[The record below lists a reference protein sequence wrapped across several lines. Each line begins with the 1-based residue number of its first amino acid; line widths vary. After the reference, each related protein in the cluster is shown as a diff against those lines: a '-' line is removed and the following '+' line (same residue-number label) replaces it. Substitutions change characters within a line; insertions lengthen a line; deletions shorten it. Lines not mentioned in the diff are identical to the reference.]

1 MVGVRPVLKAWASP
15 DELSIDTQDGVGSF
29 SDVLR
34 DTFLVE
40 HVLFPITRGGELAL
54 RAVFRLA
61 ASLFAAVSAAC
72 TLLWVGSKICT
83 DCSAGV
89 AIGILVASAFSWAVV
104 VSESVLQMI
113 PRYWKT
119 HDDNAVA
126 IFDASNWQDMD
137 TPEGARLEP
146 LSEGIEVDS
155 DCGPEPVDVPPLRLT
170 EQQVCQRSVLPVS
183 IAPEKGGSEALPAP
197 ACPRNLPPLPKR
209 GGGETLQ
216 KPPSFPPPSLLRGP
230 VAKIAGDVPSL
241 VGPQSYP
248 SAVSDHSALVS
259 ESCVTSTCP
268 SISVVSSR
276 SAISILSVSRSP
288 PHGCDLE
295 VIKKRYI
302 ESFKA
307 KVTKGDQRLD
317 CQFVRD
323 TDTKSFSLWI
333 SGSCALLLLLVSGL
347 IGIYSREHVSK
358 HWPILLFEVCVG
370 LAFTVLLDTALMT
383 FVAVCRWRI
392 VAHCLASR
400 RDERWRRVAE
410 RRKLKAEAMRS
421 VATPAITQDVPGDRK
436 SVV

>member
-1 MVGVRPVLKAWASP
+1 MKAWASP

-34 DTFLVE
+34 DTFHVE

-72 TLLWVGSKICT
+72 TLLWVDSKICT

-146 LSEGIEVDS
+146 LSEEGIEVDS
-155 DCGPEPVDVPPLRLT
+155 DCGPEPADVPPLRLT

-197 ACPRNLPPLPKR
+197 ACSRNLPPLPKR

-230 VAKIAGDVPSL
+230 VAMCRRSWDLKAIRALSATTLLWSPRVASPPLARPFRWCPPDRPSPFCRSL
-241 VGPQSYP
+241 VRHLM
-248 SAVSDHSALVS
+248 A
-259 ESCVTSTCP
+259 VTSRSSRRGT
-268 SISVVSSR
+268 SSR
-276 SAISILSVSRSP
+276 SRPRSRKETSASIASLCVTQTQKVSAC
-288 PHGCDLE
+288 G
-295 VIKKRYI
+295 
-302 ESFKA
+302 
-307 KVTKGDQRLD
+307 
-317 CQFVRD
+317 
-323 TDTKSFSLWI
+323 
-333 SGSCALLLLLVSGL
+333 
-347 IGIYSREHVSK
+347 
-358 HWPILLFEVCVG
+358 
-370 LAFTVLLDTALMT
+370 
-383 FVAVCRWRI
+383 
-392 VAHCLASR
+392 
-400 RDERWRRVAE
+400 
-410 RRKLKAEAMRS
+410 
-421 VATPAITQDVPGDRK
+421 
-436 SVV
+436 SVVLVLSFCS

>member
-137 TPEGARLEP
+137 TPEGARLQP

-230 VAKIAGDVPSL
+230 VAKIAGWQRL
-241 VGPQSYP
+241 
-248 SAVSDHSALVS
+248 
-259 ESCVTSTCP
+259 
-268 SISVVSSR
+268 
-276 SAISILSVSRSP
+276 SP
-288 PHGCDLE
+288 PN
-295 VIKKRYI
+295 KKLKDFANRRRCAVARGTSKLS
-302 ESFKA
+302 ERC
-307 KVTKGDQRLD
+307 QRPL
-317 CQFVRD
+317 C
-323 TDTKSFSLWI
+323 
-333 SGSCALLLLLVSGL
+333 SGL
-347 IGIYSREHVSK
+347 RELRHLHLPVHFGGVLQIGHL
-358 HWPILLFEVCVG
+358 HFVG
-370 LAFTVLLDTALMT
+370 LSF
-383 FVAVCRWRI
+383 
-392 VAHCLASR
+392 
-400 RDERWRRVAE
+400 
-410 RRKLKAEAMRS
+410 
-421 VATPAITQDVPGDRK
+421 AT
-436 SVV
+436 SWL